1 VAELSKVLVAEP
13 ITESAFGPFGWLPL
27 ADTDPSDGSHRL
39 EFTWADPHV
48 NVISHS
54 ADEVEHEGDALV
66 CDKMFR
72 HDTHTQ
78 ALLVL
83 DNDSVLAV
91 APAEIDF
98 TRDEDADAVRVFRL
112 VAHDSLVLHRG
123 TWHWGP
129 FPVGENPVHLYNV
142 QGLGYEKDNECVD
155 LARFGL
161 RVTGSTTWNA

>member
-1 VAELSKVLVAEP
+1 MGSEPKVVIAEQISA
-13 ITESAFGPFGWLPL
+13 SAFEPFGWLPL
-27 ADTDPSDGSHRL
+27 ADTDPADGSHRL
-39 EFTWADPHV
+39 EFAWADPHV

-54 ADEVEHEGDALV
+54 ADEVGRKGGALV

-72 HDTHTQ
+72 HQTHTQ

-91 APAEIDF
+91 APAEVDF
-98 TRDEDADAVRVFRL
+98 SRDEDVAEVRVFRL
-112 VAHDSLVLHRG
+112 VSHDSLVLHRG

-129 FPVGENPVHLYNV
+129 FPLGDDPVHLYNV

-155 LARFGL
+155 LERFAILVDGGARD
-161 RVTGSTTWNA
+161 R